1 MAWPPSEVAK
11 LTVNGQNFTEW
22 ESVWVQE
29 RWTESF
35 SFFRFTANEGRVMPG
50 TWQELQVK
58 PGDDCTISL
67 GGQKIIAGTV
77 ITRQAS
83 YSGNQHMVQLTG
95 KSYSF
100 WAYKSSVFTEDGNF
114 DGKNFVQ
121 IADIVL
127 GPVAAKGAIVG
138 TPNPEPFK
146 KAQADKGMKIWD
158 YLEKLAREKKIQIGS
173 NRQGM
178 PLFIGDHVGKII
190 GTVTEGD
197 NILACQCTITCED
210 LFMDINVDAQNQG
223 DDQNSGTDASEIRG
237 HASSKAP
244 RPSVLLIP
252 MEHPPNNENSATLRA
267 YYEKVWTEATQIT
280 CNVTV
285 QGWFAQNGGL
295 WEAGQDVMVVSPMAM
310 IRDVM
315 KIKTAT
321 FAQDN
326 NAGTTTTLECVAPWG
341 LLDNINANVG
351 APKKSSVAPAPS
363 PDVPPTIQPAP
374 TGSQPPPTTPP
385 VEIPPFPIQPGGA

>member
-1 MAWPPSEVAK
+1 MSWPDSEVAQ

-58 PGDDCTISL
+58 PGDDCTITL
-67 GGQKIIAGTV
+67 GGQPVIAGTV

-83 YSGNQHMVQLTG
+83 YSGTQHMVQLTG

-100 WAYKSSVFTEDGNF
+100 WAYKSSVFTKDGNF

-158 YLEKLAREKKIQIGS
+158 YLEKLAREKKIVIGS

-178 PLFIGDHVGKII
+178 PLFIGDHVGQII

-210 LFMDINVDAQNQG
+210 LFTDINVDAQNQG
-223 DDQNSGTDASEIRG
+223 DDQNNGTDASEIRG

-244 RPSVLLIP
+244 RKSVLLVP
-252 MEHPPNNENSATLRA
+252 MEHPPNNQGSAQLRA

-285 QGWFAQNGGL
+285 QGWFAQNGRL
-295 WEAGQDVMVVSPMAM
+295 WEAGKDVMVVSPMAM

-315 KIKTAT
+315 KCKTAT

-326 NAGTTTTLECVAPWG
+326 NAGTTTTLELVAPWG
-341 LLDNINANVG
+341 LLDSINANV
-351 APKKSSVAPAPS
+351 APAKSSVAPGPS
-363 PDVPPTIQPAP
+363 PDVPPTIQPAE
-374 TGSQPPPTTPP
+374 TGSQPPPTPP
-385 VEIPPFPIQPGGA
+385 PPTVPDPILGAQG